1 MSEPMDLT
9 TALTGM
15 LPFIVLI
22 SALLTASC
30 SALLLWLYRR
40 AVVRSMSKSA
50 GLAAPT
56 PQVEGRQAPSTSP
69 QVALRTETG
78 ACLVSGGALAAYR
91 ATSASLRRLGSVY
104 AVAGLAYAAVMSV
117 PWMVTAGGGFLP
129 TRLLWL
135 LACYAWPGVLTLLL
149 VATTAWRGK
158 AAIAGIYFAMMALIG
173 AIALVCTPTL
183 KPGELIFFWFFAN
196 GVNTALLGTF
206 MIRRIRAVG
215 PLVLAFMVAGVTGAF
230 LTVAVAGSDEG
241 LLRTIAETGAGL
253 GLGAS
258 GLFVLLHVIGF
269 TLFAMLG
276 WWLLGRLGNAYRN
289 KRMSD
294 ESLTVYALCFLF
306 GVWQSITLAFEGW
319 AWIFTGL
326 IAFAAYKLV
335 TALGFARVAGRGH
348 YDEKKHPSLLVLR
361 VFALGQRSEQL
372 FDVLSKR
379 WLRAGSIDLIA
390 GPDLLTSTVEPHE
403 FLEFVGGRLSRR
415 FIESETDLEQRLA
428 ERDMCPDPDG
438 RHRVNEFFCRQ
449 DTWQMTMR
457 RLAAGSDAVL
467 MDLRSFSPA
476 NKGCLWELEQLLVGV
491 PLDRVVLVIDETTDR
506 PFLEDK
512 LQALWRQVPIDS
524 PNRALRTP
532 SLRLF
537 AASGLMSQAAE
548 NLVKCLFQAC
558 SPSSS

>member
-1 MSEPMDLT
+1 
-9 TALTGM
+9 
-15 LPFIVLI
+15 
-22 SALLTASC
+22 
-30 SALLLWLYRR
+30 
-40 AVVRSMSKSA
+40 
-50 GLAAPT
+50 
-56 PQVEGRQAPSTSP
+56 
-69 QVALRTETG
+69 
-78 ACLVSGGALAAYR
+78 
-91 ATSASLRRLGSVY
+91 
-104 AVAGLAYAAVMSV
+104 
-117 PWMVTAGGGFLP
+117 
-129 TRLLWL
+129 
-135 LACYAWPGVLTLLL
+135 
-149 VATTAWRGK
+149 
-158 AAIAGIYFAMMALIG
+158 
-173 AIALVCTPTL
+173 
-183 KPGELIFFWFFAN
+183 
-196 GVNTALLGTF
+196 
-206 MIRRIRAVG
+206 
-215 PLVLAFMVAGVTGAF
+215 
-230 LTVAVAGSDEG
+230 
-241 LLRTIAETGAGL
+241 
-253 GLGAS
+253 
-258 GLFVLLHVIGF
+258 
-269 TLFAMLG
+269 MLG

-326 IAFAAYKLV
+326 IAFTAYKLV

-348 YDEKKHPSLLVLR
+348 HDEKKHPSLLVLR

-403 FLEFVGGRLSRR
+403 FLEFVGGHLSRR

-457 RLAAGSDAVL
+457 RLVAGSDAVL

-512 LQALWRQVPIDS
+512 LQALWRQVPNNP

-537 AASGLMSQAAE
+537 TASGLISQAAE

-558 SPSSS
+558 STSSS